1 MSSLSKTKEILEWV
15 TASVGFLLLSCM
27 LIGIIG
33 GLALLFI
40 HL

>member
-1 MSSLSKTKEILEWV
+1 MVSGGNIKEFMEWV
-15 TASVGFLLLSCM
+15 AASVGFLLLSCL